1 MADFS
6 GLILGQAQG
15 LEKFHIQGL
24 VVFSVQ
30 RPQGLVVFCAQGPQ
44 GLVGCCTLTWD
55 QAQGLGEF
63 QVPDHRIKTRSE
75 YFSLV
80 HVSGLVR
87 GKYIF
92 LDPFLP
98 RITYS

>member
-1 MADFS
+1 MQLADFS

-15 LEKFHIQGL
+15 LEEFHIQGL

-30 RPQGLVVFCAQGPQ
+30 RPQELVVFCAQGPQ

-63 QVPDHRIKTRSE
+63 QAPDPRIKTRSE

-80 HVSGLVR
+80 HVSGLVS
-87 GKYIF
+87 GKVYF
-92 LDPFLP
+92 P
-98 RITYS
+98 